1 MAATWT
7 GTGAGGFDG
16 GFATSTWTIT
26 GATLGVGDIYLFVFV
41 EAGNGR
47 TLTVTIDGVSA
58 TLVDTVQ
65 SNTGNDSLSIYKAA
79 CSNATGNIVISDAF
93 VFATVSAN
101 WGLATGEGTPVAT
114 YAIGGNGTTQGPVT
128 GTVLSNGVGALCI
141 ASMFGNAGN
150 PSTWSGATRIAA
162 MEGGVATGNASGC
175 SGATVTSAGAV
186 SATVTGGSG
195 WNFTNNIMALLAFPA
210 AGAAAFVPYNP
221 WPQAAPILAT

>member
-26 GATLGVGDIYLFVFV
+26 GATLGFGTIYLFVFV
-41 EAGNGR
+41 EGGNGR

-58 TLVDTVQ
+58 TQVDTAQ
-65 SNTGNDSLSIYKAA
+65 SNSGNSTLTIYKATCA
-79 CSNATGNIVISDAF
+79 NATGNIVISDAF
-93 VFATVSAN
+93 GFGTVCAN
-101 WGLATGEGTPVAT
+101 WGLGTGEGAPVAT

-128 GTVLSNGVGALCI
+128 GTILSNGVGALCI
-141 ASMFGNAGN
+141 ASTFGNGGN

-162 MEGGVATGNASGC
+162 TEGGVGTGNQSGC
-175 SGATVTSAGAV
+175 AGATVTSAGAV

-195 WNFTNNIMALLAFPA
+195 WNFTNNIMALLAFPVSA
-210 AGAAAFVPYNP
+210 ASFVPYNP
-221 WPQAAPILAT
+221 WPQAGPILAQ